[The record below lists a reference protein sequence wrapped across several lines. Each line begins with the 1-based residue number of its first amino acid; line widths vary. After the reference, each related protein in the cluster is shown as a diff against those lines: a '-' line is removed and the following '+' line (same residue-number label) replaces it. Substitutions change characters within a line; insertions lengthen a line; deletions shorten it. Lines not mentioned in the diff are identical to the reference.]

1 MIRRPPR
8 STRTDTPFPYT
19 ELFRFMAL
27 AYYELEAHLGIDET
41 ADQPSASDTV
51 DMDAAPRDPDT
62 VRKVGGR
69 KRYRL
74 ACTPAIG
81 MGIALLVQLAQRRL
95 GALPTMRAEEVE
107 PDDLGPPPL
116 ELGDFCAGRS
126 PSVEQVAGGLCLP
139 ALVRVALPT
148 QQ

>member
-8 STRTDTPFPYT
+8 STRTDTLFPYT
-19 ELFRFMAL
+19 TLFRSIAL
-27 AYYELEAHLGIDET
+27 AADELEAHLGIDET

-74 ACTPAIG
+74 ACTPDIG

-95 GALPTMRAEEVE
+95 GALPTMRAEAVE
-107 PDDLGPPPL
+107 PDDLGEPPL
-116 ELGDFCAGRS
+116 ELGDFGAGRW
-126 PSVEQVAGGLCLP
+126 PSVEPVEGDRKSGGEGTSVA
-139 ALVRVALPT
+139 VR
-148 QQ
+148 